1 MKQTAVVWLFVQGC
15 SEQLNWKKD
24 SNGKLLFD
32 KITSDILDQAKAM
45 EKEQMHSE
53 YMRGWRD
60 GLTKQIEK

>member
-32 KITSDILDQAKAM
+32 KKTSDILDQAKAM

-53 YMRGWRD
+53 
-60 GLTKQIEK
+60 